1 MQQLVK
7 SVDVD
12 GPNEVILV
20 EGGLIILRGL
30 KFPVASSCEVL
41 LDGKR
46 SFFQGYYR
54 MVHQIIDYFMLTLDK
69 QLKIKTLYY
78 VTTY

>member
-20 EGGLIILRGL
+20 EGGLIILWGL
-30 KFPVASSCEVL
+30 KFPVASSFEVL

-46 SFFQGYYR
+46 GYYR
-54 MVHQIIDYFMLTLDK
+54 MVHQITDYFMLTLDK
-69 QLKIKTLYY
+69 QLKIRTLYY